1 VLPWQFLNEF
11 REREK
16 DYLVGG
22 GKFIVPLP
30 QFTVI

>member
-1 VLPWQFLNEF
+1 MKEF

-16 DYLVGG
+16 EFLKNG

-30 QFTVI
+30 KFRVIEN